1 MHTVSVEENM
11 APNAEIVDEFS
22 TNYKR
27 GRRKLET
34 TQIRKAKL
42 DNLMRLV
49 LQIQL
54 SGRASSSLITR
65 STICSMGPK
74 FSVVIC
80 SERKCDLYAE
90 EA

>member
-54 SGRASSSLITR
+54 SGRASSSLIT
-65 STICSMGPK
+65 STIYSMGPK
-74 FSVVIC
+74 IFS
-80 SERKCDLYAE
+80 SHML
-90 EA
+90 